1 MLARITGRLR
11 SVEDERILVEIGPVM
26 VEALVPACDIPDL
39 EHRVGETIECFTMM
53 LLEGAGIGSTLTPR
67 LLAFASARDRA
78 FFELFTTVKNI
89 GHRKAMRAMV
99 RPINEVAAAIAGR
112 DLSVLTSLPG
122 IGKRAAETIA
132 AELAGKL
139 DLFLDA
145 PVIAAPLDAPTVVLV
160 EDTIAMLVALGE
172 QHATAALM
180 VERAR
185 AADPDADS
193 PESLLAAVYSVREAS
208 PPKLGALEPAQAQS
222 SR

>member
-11 SVEDERILVEIGPVM
+11 SVDDERILVEIGPVM
-26 VEALVPACDIPDL
+26 VEAFVPACDLPDL
-39 EHRVGETIECFTMM
+39 ESRIGEPIERFTM
-53 LLEGAGIGSTLTPR
+53 LLLDGAGVGTSLTPR

-99 RPINEVAAAIAGR
+99 RPVAEVTAAIVGR
-112 DLSVLTSLPG
+112 DLRVLTTLPG
-122 IGKRAAETIA
+122 IGKRAAETIV

-139 DLFLDA
+139 DHFLDA
-145 PVIAAPLDAPTVVLV
+145 PVVATPMDAPTVVLV

-172 QHATAALM
+172 QHGAAALM

-185 AADPDADS
+185 TADPDADS
-193 PESLLAAVYSVREAS
+193 PESLLAAVYSVRES
-208 PPKLGALEPAQAQS
+208 KVE